1 MSRKMGAYQFIV
13 KSIRNTLYEHHQLDA
28 SPSIK
33 ILMELNFAIFFH
45 IVSSVTAFVAY
56 SCRLCTS
63 RIYCCI
69 FLYNAHHN

>member
-45 IVSSVTAFVAY
+45 IVCQCNSLRCLLLQIVHLKDLLLYFFV
-56 SCRLCTS
+56 
-63 RIYCCI
+63 
-69 FLYNAHHN
+69 